1 MQELSSAVPS
11 GASFDTHYYQ
21 RLLRGRG
28 LLFADQQLMAHEK
41 IARLVFAYASD
52 LQMTM
57 LACMASLCYHND
69 GHSLAL
75 KL

>member
-28 LLFADQQLMAHEK
+28 LLFADQQLMAQEK

-52 LQMTM
+52 DGSTFRWISQG
-57 LACMASLCYHND
+57 LC
-69 GHSLAL
+69 
-75 KL
+75 